1 MKKLIQ
7 QSPTQLSLIV
17 LVSVAF
23 LAFLFLS
30 CESNPSTPNLYYDTD
45 LTTGPAPTIT
55 SISPTTGLLAGVTTI
70 TITGTNFSTVK
81 EQNLVYFDS
90 KLATVTQASATQL
103 VMTAPNYPKDT
114 IIVKVAVYKVDK
126 YSNSLTVKIG
136 AAVAVFGDLGVFD
149 EPYGIACDSA
159 GNLYVSMT
167 TSSLGA
173 GIKKFTPAGVRS
185 DYAPSGGVA
194 KFSGLKFGPSGYLYG
209 VRGLAAVYRVAP
221 GGGTPTLWMLPSSGI
236 GAIYDFDFDAQ
247 GNLWGGG
254 SGTDITRIKQDKSV
268 KLFPFLADVQ
278 SIRVYNGYLYVTA
291 KTDSSNIWRFQII
304 NSDSL
309 GQAEKYFSFSSQYG
323 VAGAA
328 AYAIT
333 FSTDGYMYVGTDG
346 VDGVIIVAPNKTWQ
360 PLYPGL
366 FQPQS
371 LVFAWGKADELYVSR
386 SGTVASHSIL
396 KVLTLK
402 NGAPYYG
409 RQ

>member
-17 LVSVAF
+17 LLS
-23 LAFLFLS
+23 LAFLVFLFVS

-45 LTTGPAPTIT
+45 LTSAPTPTIT
-55 SISPTTGLLAGVTTI
+55 SISPTTGMLAGVTTI

-90 KLATVTQASATQL
+90 KVAAVTQASTTQL
-103 VMTAPNYPKDT
+103 VMTAPNYPKDSIT
-114 IIVKVAVYKVDK
+114 VKVAVYKADK
-126 YSNSLTVKIG
+126 FSNSVTVKLA
-136 AAVAVFGDLGVFD
+136 AAVAIFGDLGVFD

-159 GNLYVSMT
+159 GNLYVSIT
-167 TSSLGA
+167 TSGIGA
-173 GIKKFTPAGVRS
+173 GVKKFTPAGVRS
-185 DYAPSGGVA
+185 DYAPSGGIRFA
-194 KFSGLKFGPSGYLYG
+194 ALKFGPSGFLYAS
-209 VRGLAAVYRVAP
+209 RGLAAIYRIPP
-221 GGGTPTLWMLPSSGI
+221 GGPATIWMGPSSGI

-254 SGTDITRIKQDKSV
+254 LGTDITRIKQDKTV
-268 KLFPFLADVQ
+268 KLFPFDADVQ
-278 SIRVYNGYLYVTA
+278 SVRVYNGYLYVAA

-323 VAGAA
+323 VPGTA

-346 VDGVIIVAPNKTWQ
+346 ADGIILVAPNRSWQ
-360 PLYPGL
+360 PFYPGL
-366 FQPQS
+366 FQPQTF
-371 LVFAWGKADELYVSR
+371 LFAWGKGDELYLTR
-386 SGTVASHSIL
+386 SGSVASHSIL
-396 KVLTLK
+396 RVFTLK
-402 NGAPYYG
+402 SGSPYYG